1 MAWQSEMVRIIR
13 HIINDMDS
21 SNYSF
26 TDDRLEEL
34 VLVSAQ
40 LVSTSLDFDNSY
52 TIDVD
57 GLVLTPDPTTGTKD
71 DPFINLVCLKAA
83 CVVLGSEVRSNA
95 LNSIS
100 LRDGPSAIDLRGI
113 TTSLAALHKLTC
125 DKYDEAVMQYRAGGS
140 IGGKAI
146 ITPFSNNSRG
156 SSSYY
161 GSGRDGYFGG

>member
-26 TDDRLEEL
+26 TDDRLEE
-34 VLVSAQ
+34 
-40 LVSTSLDFDNSY
+40 
-52 TIDVD
+52 
-57 GLVLTPDPTTGTKD
+57 
-71 DPFINLVCLKAA
+71 
-83 CVVLGSEVRSNA
+83 VRSNA

-100 LRDGPSAIDLRGI
+100 LRDGPYAIDLRGI

-146 ITPFSNNSRG
+146 IAPFSNNSRG